1 MVHGNFPFHFGG
13 DFYPTRSGFED
24 PNQRPMQP
32 YYHPYSLTPSQ
43 VQYGPNSVDFGGS
56 SQSSSMS
63 GSASATPSPGSTEQQ
78 TSWSARPC
86 SGVGSSDPRNKKVML
101 FEAEV
106 CCAMKKYLGAKQQ
119 KRRHAIRFTFHHE
132 NTNVI
137 PKRMCLWCKCGSK
150 IDAILS
156 CSHYAAQHSLDNK
169 QNCR

>member
-43 VQYGPNSVDFGGS
+43 VQYGPNSVDFGES

-63 GSASATPSPGSTEQQ
+63 GSVSATPSPGSTEQQ

-106 CCAMKKYLGAKQQ
+106 CCAVKKYLGAKQQ
-119 KRRHAIRFTFHHE
+119 KCRHAIRFTFHHE

-137 PKRMCLWCKCGSK
+137 PKRMCL
-150 IDAILS
+150 
-156 CSHYAAQHSLDNK
+156 
-169 QNCR
+169 